1 MSNVHYFAADV
12 SKRER
17 VIAAYPG
24 AGDVISVTNATV
36 AITAWLDTLP
46 ASSVIAMEATG
57 TYHRRLAALAHERG
71 LVVYVI
77 NPRDVY
83 YYARAMGARGKT
95 DVTDARLRARYVAH
109 EQAHLHRYVPPS
121 PRSEQRT
128 TLRERRALLVRT
140 RQALK
145 QSLAELP
152 ALDVEKHSALNALEA
167 LIKAI
172 DRERAPL
179 NGSDPPTTQWV
190 TRLRT
195 ISGVGPLVATLL
207 AALFQ
212 RFAFRHADA
221 LIAYLGLDPMNRAN
235 IMAVDGC
242 PNAVI
247 PSGGACWWQQPCPP
261 RVPKHGVT
269 MSPCNAPKPC
279 PLPPFMSSSPA
290 NYCAPPSH
298 CTKMQKNSSPR
309 KCRPLDNDHRIF
321 RGDDDM
327 RIRVSHTCV
336 T

>member
-12 SKRER
+12 SKREL

-95 DVTDARLRARYVAH
+95 DVTDARLLARYVAH

-121 PRSEQRT
+121 PRSEQLT
-128 TLRERRALLVRT
+128 TLLERRALLVRT

-152 ALDVEKHSALNALEA
+152 ALDAEKHTALNALEA

-172 DRERAPL
+172 DRELAQL
-179 NGSDPPTTQWV
+179 NGSDPPTTQLV

-221 LIAYLGLDPMNRAN
+221 LIAYVGLDPRPDESGQHHGRRRLSKRGHPEWRRLLVAAAMSAARTQAWRDYVALQRAKALPAT
-235 IMAVDGC
+235 AVH
-242 PNAVI
+242 VI
-247 PSGGACWWQQPCPP
+247 LARKLLRTAFALYKNGKEF
-261 RVPKHGVT
+261 V
-269 MSPCNAPKPC
+269 APQ
-279 PLPPFMSSSPA
+279 
-290 NYCAPPSH
+290 
-298 CTKMQKNSSPR
+298 MQ
-309 KCRPLDNDHRIF
+309 
-321 RGDDDM
+321 
-327 RIRVSHTCV
+327 TA
-336 T
+336 

>member
-12 SKRER
+12 SKREL

-95 DVTDARLRARYVAH
+95 DVTDARLLARYVAH

-121 PRSEQRT
+121 PRSEQLT
-128 TLRERRALLVRT
+128 TLLERRALLVRT

-152 ALDVEKHSALNALEA
+152 ALDAEKHTALNALEA

-172 DRERAPL
+172 DRQLAQL
-179 NGSDPPTTQWV
+179 NGSDPPTTQLV

-221 LIAYLGLDPMNRAN
+221 LIAYVGLDPRPDESGQHHGRRRLSKRGHPEWRRLLVAAAMSAARTQAWRDYVALQRAKALPAT
-235 IMAVDGC
+235 AVH
-242 PNAVI
+242 VI
-247 PSGGACWWQQPCPP
+247 LARKLLRTAFALYKNGKEF
-261 RVPKHGVT
+261 V
-269 MSPCNAPKPC
+269 APQ
-279 PLPPFMSSSPA
+279 
-290 NYCAPPSH
+290 
-298 CTKMQKNSSPR
+298 MQ
-309 KCRPLDNDHRIF
+309 
-321 RGDDDM
+321 
-327 RIRVSHTCV
+327 TA
-336 T
+336 

>member
-12 SKRER
+12 SKREL

-36 AITAWLDTLP
+36 AITAWLNTLP
-46 ASSVIAMEATG
+46 ASSVIGMEATG

-95 DVTDARLRARYVAH
+95 DVTDARLLARYVAH

-121 PRSEQRT
+121 PRSEQLT
-128 TLRERRALLVRT
+128 TLLERRALLVRT

-152 ALDVEKHSALNALEA
+152 ALDAEKHTALNALEA

-172 DRERAPL
+172 DRELAQL
-179 NGSDPPTTQWV
+179 NGSDPPTTQLV

-221 LIAYLGLDPMNRAN
+221 LIAYVGLDPRPDESGQHHGRRRLSKRGHPEWRRLLVAAAMSAARTQAWRDYVALQRAKALPAT
-235 IMAVDGC
+235 AVH
-242 PNAVI
+242 VI
-247 PSGGACWWQQPCPP
+247 RARKLLRTALALYKNGKEF
-261 RVPKHGVT
+261 V
-269 MSPCNAPKPC
+269 APQ
-279 PLPPFMSSSPA
+279 
-290 NYCAPPSH
+290 
-298 CTKMQKNSSPR
+298 MQ
-309 KCRPLDNDHRIF
+309 
-321 RGDDDM
+321 
-327 RIRVSHTCV
+327 TA
-336 T
+336 

>member
-12 SKRER
+12 SKREL

-24 AGDVISVTNATV
+24 GGDVISVTNATV

-95 DVTDARLRARYVAH
+95 DVTDARLLARYVAH

-121 PRSEQRT
+121 PRSEQLT
-128 TLRERRALLVRT
+128 TLLERRALLVRT

-152 ALDVEKHSALNALEA
+152 ALDAEKHTALNALEA

-172 DRERAPL
+172 DRELAQL
-179 NGSDPPTTQWV
+179 NGSDPPTTQLV

-221 LIAYLGLDPMNRAN
+221 LIAYVGLDPRPDESGQHHGRRRLSKRGHPEWRRLLVAAAMSAARTQAWRDYVALQRAKALPAT
-235 IMAVDGC
+235 AVH
-242 PNAVI
+242 VI
-247 PSGGACWWQQPCPP
+247 LARKLLRTAFALYKNGKEF
-261 RVPKHGVT
+261 V
-269 MSPCNAPKPC
+269 APQIQT
-279 PLPPFMSSSPA
+279 A
-290 NYCAPPSH
+290 
-298 CTKMQKNSSPR
+298 
-309 KCRPLDNDHRIF
+309 
-321 RGDDDM
+321 
-327 RIRVSHTCV
+327 
-336 T
+336 